1 MRGENIILGV
11 VGLTFLY
18 ISHLL
23 QTSRLRLSWEGF
35 QGTADAAKPAEPP
48 KGSDLKLNED
58 YVIKLAQHVKT
69 LCANS
74 QEIDSIINGI
84 KEIYAKDPSVVFM
97 PGGGLM
103 PVPLAPMPLAPKP
116 PAPMPPS
123 PKEGFQSH
131 QNPYNEPS
139 PNTQQAFE
147 FRLSRRSFTN

>member
-35 QGTADAAKPAEPP
+35 QGAADAADAADATDAAKPSTPDT
-48 KGSDLKLNED
+48 SED
-58 YVIKLAQHVKT
+58 ADMKLASHVQQ
-69 LCANS
+69 LCAGP
-74 QEIDSIINGI
+74 QDTESILKAI
-84 KEIYAKDPSVVFM
+84 KELRTKQTTTALTQSMGFDPT
-97 PGGGLM
+97 
-103 PVPLAPMPLAPKP
+103 
-116 PAPMPPS
+116 
-123 PKEGFQSH
+123 EGFQSH

>member
-1 MRGENIILGV
+1 MRGENIILV
-11 VGLTFLY
+11 IVGLTFLY

-35 QGTADAAKPAEPP
+35 QDTAGAANPAQPP
-48 KGSDLKLNED
+48 KGSDLKLNEES
-58 YVIKLAQHVKT
+58 VIKLAQHVKK

-103 PVPLAPMPLAPKP
+103 PMPPAPMPPAPKP
-116 PAPMPPS
+116 PAPT
-123 PKEGFQSH
+123 EGFQSH

-147 FRLSRRSFTN
+147 FRLSRRSMIN